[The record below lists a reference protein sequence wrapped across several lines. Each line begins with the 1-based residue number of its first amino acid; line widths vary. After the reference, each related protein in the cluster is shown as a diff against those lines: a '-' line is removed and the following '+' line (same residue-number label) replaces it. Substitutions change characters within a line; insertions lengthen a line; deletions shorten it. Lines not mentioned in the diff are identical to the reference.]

1 MRGGAILVVA
11 LAAVATLHAQGAG
24 DAPEPLG
31 PPPLYTQLLDARLEP
46 AGHIAEGRLVVDRF
60 TFELEDGDLYLLAA
74 PEGRAVAAVYLG
86 DGTLRAYPP
95 DGAEHHQLKRL
106 SDDDFLEDEFARF
119 VFWFTG
125 SVGEELRALADG
137 TPGRDVNRAA
147 DLLRDRRE
155 ALLEDQLANPDGR
168 VLMNLWRSSVSS
180 LPDTAPYFYAEVDGR
195 DHDWLSIE
203 VEPRRREEVAV
214 ARYDSGRRGIDVWL
228 STNALAEAEG
238 AAAGAALAGFPRDPA
253 VLGTIDG
260 GDDDE
265 WTFRDLGLSPRPW
278 AAGAEAWSPQAA
290 VPRIDVDLAL
300 EGNGDA
306 RGTAALVVD
315 PLVPLAAL
323 RLKIS
328 PILQVTDVRWRTEL
342 PDEVDEVAA
351 TVLLEPGD
359 APDEPAP
366 LMGAPVY
373 FVQAEHDRRV
383 GDDLYEPWLT
393 VLLPRAVGAG
403 ERFVVEVAYEGKLV
417 ERLRETRDF
426 LLRDTL
432 NWLPR
437 HPDMLLTRF
446 GLTFRVPEEYRVTSG
461 GRLSREEVVD
471 DTRILHWI
479 TDRPSRA
486 MMAFHYGRFEV
497 STVEEDGAPPIAV
510 WANRNRLGFAPGNR
524 QATLD
529 TLLGSIRAFS
539 EYFGPYAFDALTVT
553 ETPSYSAQAFPG
565 LVLLSFQVFGDM
577 HSTEAAFLRAH
588 EVAHQW
594 WGASVGWDGYRD
606 QWIPEGFAHYAAA
619 LFVLHERGEPEE
631 FRTMVDTWRRDVTG
645 EVTIGIGRGRAYYG
659 LSPTLIQRSD
669 GHDAGP
675 LIAGYRLAT
684 LEKPMEYQLLA
695 YEKGALVLHMLRT
708 MLLDPDTGDDGRFL
722 AMMRSFAQAHAGSV
736 ASTAAFEATVSEAF
750 DEPMDWFFDQWV
762 YGTEVP
768 TYRPDLDVVA
778 SGDAAMPFALRGAI
792 RQDDVFDGFR
802 MPVPIALEFKDRAAE
817 THVVWVDAG
826 EVEVNIPLAARPT
839 RVDFNPDSSILAR
852 VH

>member
-1 MRGGAILVVA
+1 MTSGLSAISA
-11 LAAVATLHAQGAG
+11 SRPG
-24 DAPEPLG
+24 
-31 PPPLYTQLLDARLEP
+31 R
-46 AGHIAEGRLVVDRF
+46 GRL
-60 TFELEDGDLYLLAA
+60 A
-74 PEGRAVAAVYLG
+74 PRRGR
-86 DGTLRAYPP
+86 RRPP
-95 DGAEHHQLKRL
+95 CPA
-106 SDDDFLEDEFARF
+106 ST
-119 VFWFTG
+119 WT
-125 SVGEELRALADG
+125 
-137 TPGRDVNRAA
+137 
-147 DLLRDRRE
+147 
-155 ALLEDQLANPDGR
+155 
-168 VLMNLWRSSVSS
+168 WRS
-180 LPDTAPYFYAEVDGR
+180 G
-195 DHDWLSIE
+195 
-203 VEPRRREEVAV
+203 
-214 ARYDSGRRGIDVWL
+214 
-228 STNALAEAEG
+228 
-238 AAAGAALAGFPRDPA
+238 
-253 VLGTIDG
+253 
-260 GDDDE
+260 
-265 WTFRDLGLSPRPW
+265 
-278 AAGAEAWSPQAA
+278 
-290 VPRIDVDLAL
+290 
-300 EGNGDA
+300 GNGDA
-306 RGTAALVVD
+306 RGSAALVVD

-351 TVLLEPGD
+351 TVLIEPGD

-366 LMGAPVY
+366 LTGARVY

-461 GRLSREEVVD
+461 GHLTGEEVVD

-565 LVLLSFQVFGDM
+565 LVLLSFQAFGDM

-722 AMMRSFAQAHAGSV
+722 AMMRGFAQAHAGGV
-736 ASTAAFEATVSEAF
+736 ASTAAFEAAVSEAF
-750 DEPMDWFFDQWV
+750 NEPMDWFFDQWV

-792 RQDDVFDGFR
+792 R
-802 MPVPIALEFKDRAAE
+802 
-817 THVVWVDAG
+817 AG
-826 EVEVNIPLAARPT
+826 RRLRRFPHAGADCLGI
-839 RVDFNPDSSILAR
+839 
-852 VH
+852 